1 MQKFDKGIAENETDV
16 MPKPRLVPK
25 NHVYYPIKSRS
36 STAYLTIDAQCSH
49 CKKSSTAAGKLLFL
63 IKNIIILFN

>member
-1 MQKFDKGIAENETDV
+1 MQKFEKGIAENETDV

-36 STAYLTIDAQCSH
+36 STAYLKIDATSFPLNNG
-49 CKKSSTAAGKLLFL
+49 SPSTT
-63 IKNIIILFN
+63 